1 MDSGDFINI
10 PANFLSDKSVVRIGV
25 GCAST
30 STYPWRLKI
39 HPEAFRFSG
48 NRMEHFEVDGCDLS
62 RFNFNFLAKTNR
74 LISMSIGRSVH
85 FQGFPPLNFLSRIIS
100 LRIYKC
106 LDFQNWNEI
115 SVRFPRLESLFLD
128 GTQLGDLLVNDLLGS
143 IASSPTG
150 NDTLQQLS
158 LWENKL
164 TRIPEHISSFKKLS
178 YVNLFGNSI
187 LSVPKSSLAFHK
199 GIRVTF
205 LILTGNALE
214 TIESGAFQGK
224 LDLNFTHLFCYCP
237 PINHI

>member
-1 MDSGDFINI
+1 
-10 PANFLSDKSVVRIGV
+10 
-25 GCAST
+25 
-30 STYPWRLKI
+30 
-39 HPEAFRFSG
+39 
-48 NRMEHFEVDGCDLS
+48 
-62 RFNFNFLAKTNR
+62 
-74 LISMSIGRSVH
+74 
-85 FQGFPPLNFLSRIIS
+85 
-100 LRIYKC
+100 
-106 LDFQNWNEI
+106 
-115 SVRFPRLESLFLD
+115 
-128 GTQLGDLLVNDLLGS
+128 LVNDLLGS